1 MLSILYLTM
10 FIFIC
15 FKMQSNK
22 ISLKQVFHFFKIAF
36 TGKEEEFTTGSI
48 RRAVF
53 MLAIPMILEML
64 MESIFALVDI
74 LFVSRVSVNAVATIG
89 LTESVITLVYAIA
102 IGLSMA
108 ATAIVAR
115 RVGENDIEGASKAA
129 VQVIFLG
136 IFVAFIISI
145 IGILYPKEILAL
157 MGAEPDL
164 IAEGYGYT
172 QIMLGGNL
180 TIMLLFLI
188 NAIFRGAGNASV
200 AMWALILSNGINI
213 ILDPIFIFGLGP
225 IQAYGV
231 EGAAIATTLGR
242 GIAVIFQL
250 VILFKG
256 HSKIKIAIT
265 DLVFRLKVMFN
276 LIKVSLGGIGQF
288 LIGTSSWVFLM
299 RIMSE
304 FGSEVLAGYT
314 IAIRVMMFTMMP
326 AWGLSNAA
334 ATLVGQ
340 NLGANK
346 PDRAELSV
354 WKTGR
359 YSAVFMGLVSI
370 VYIVFAPQ
378 IITLFNTT
386 ADVIKYGSLCLRI
399 LASGYIFYGY
409 GMVVINAFNGAGDT
423 KTPTYINFVCF
434 WLLQLPLAYFMALT
448 LDLGPIGVFWAI
460 TIAEVLIAIVAII
473 LFKRGTWKT
482 IKV

>member
-1 MLSILYLTM
+1 
-10 FIFIC
+10 
-15 FKMQSNK
+15 MQSNK
-22 ISLKQVFHFFKIAF
+22 ISLKQFFQYFKIAF
-36 TGKEEEFTTGSI
+36 TGKEQEFTSGSI

-74 LFVSRVSVNAVATIG
+74 LYVSKVSVNAVATIG
-89 LTESVITLVYAIA
+89 LTESVITLVYALA

-108 ATAIVAR
+108 ATAVVAR
-115 RVGENDIEGASKAA
+115 RVGENDIEGASNAA

-136 IFVAFIISI
+136 IFVASIISV
-145 IGILYPKEILAL
+145 IGIIYPKEILSL

-172 QIMLGGNL
+172 RVLLGGNI

-200 AMWALILSNGINI
+200 AMWALVLSNTLNI
-213 ILDPIFIFGLGP
+213 ILDPIFIFGFGP
-225 IQAYGV
+225 IKAYGV
-231 EGAAIATTLGR
+231 EGAAIATTIGR
-242 GIAVIFQL
+242 GTAVIFQL

-256 HSKIKIAIT
+256 HSKIKIGLK
-265 DLVFRLKVMFN
+265 DLVFRVKIMFN
-276 LIKVSLGGIGQF
+276 LIRVSLGGIGQF
-288 LIGTSSWVFLM
+288 LIATSSWVFLM
-299 RIMSE
+299 RIMSD

-354 WKTGR
+354 WKTGG
-359 YSAVFMGLVSI
+359 YSAIFMGLVSVI
-370 VYIVFAPQ
+370 YLIFAPQ
-378 IITLFNTT
+378 IIALFNTT
-386 ADVIKYGSLCLRI
+386 PDVVKYGSLCLRI

-434 WLLQLPLAYFMALT
+434 WLLQLPFAYLMAVT
-448 LDLGPIGVFWAI
+448 LNFGPTGVFWAI

-473 LFKRGTWKT
+473 WFKKGTWKT